1 MRMLALMLTEW
12 RMAWRDAHAIGVL
25 FVMPALFLL
34 IMAYAMSGILRT
46 DLPAP
51 TLQLDVPHS
60 SADSRFFLA
69 ALAAQLP
76 GSPLQAGPQ
85 ADARIRLS
93 TDFSERLLD
102 SPHQGPELA
111 FAVTSDSLQRTR
123 IRTAVTL
130 ALAQTR
136 MAAFLIDSELLD
148 DSLPLE
154 QQLQQ
159 VQQQTE
165 SHLPEYQILSSGSLA
180 ASANA
185 GQLSVPA
192 WLIFGMF
199 FIVLPMSSRLQQEFQ
214 SGVLLRMRVMRIP
227 PVLLL
232 AGKLLPYALINLLQF
247 VCLLALGLFALP
259 WLGLPAL
266 ELHGAPA
273 AYLLLALSIT
283 LASCSFGLLVS
294 ALARNSEQALL
305 LSAGS
310 NLILAAIGGIMVP
323 KSMMPPAMQQLASLS
338 PMSWSLDAFLTLLV
352 GQGNSTDILPG
363 CLALLL
369 FAAACALT
377 GTLLLHHR
385 LKNTL
390 WTTHN

>member
-1 MRMLALMLTEW
+1 MRLSALALTEW
-12 RMAWRDAHAIGVL
+12 RLAWRDAHAIGVL

-34 IMAYAMSGILRT
+34 IMAFAMSGILRT
-46 DLPAP
+46 DLPPPA
-51 TLQLDVPHS
+51 LQVEVPQD

-69 ALAAQLP
+69 ALAGQLP
-76 GSPLQAGPQ
+76 GSSLQNARAP
-85 ADARIRLS
+85 DARIVLAA
-93 TDFSERLLD
+93 DFSERLLD
-102 SPHQGPELA
+102 SPHTGPELA
-111 FAVTSDSLQRTR
+111 FAAASDSLQRTR

>member
-1 MRMLALMLTEW
+1 MRLLALALTEW
-12 RMAWRDAHAIGVL
+12 RLAWRDAHAIGVL

-34 IMAYAMSGILRT
+34 IMAFAMSGILRT
-46 DLPAP
+46 DLPPPA
-51 TLQLDVPHS
+51 LQVDVPQD

-69 ALAAQLP
+69 ALREQLP
-76 GSPLQAGPQ
+76 GSELRAG
-85 ADARIRLS
+85 ANSDGRISLAA
-93 TDFSERLLD
+93 DFSERLFD
-102 SPHQGPELA
+102 APHQGPELA
-111 FAVTSDSLQRTR
+111 FAAASDSLQRNR

-165 SHLPEYQILSSGSLA
+165 SQISEYQILSSGSLA

-199 FIVLPMSSRLQQEFQ
+199 FIVLPMSSRLQQEFM

-232 AGKLLPYALINLLQF
+232 AGKLLPYAVINLLQF
-247 VCLLALGLFALP
+247 VSLLALGLFALP

-266 ELHGAPA
+266 ELHGTPA
-273 AYLLLALSIT
+273 AYLLLALCIT

-323 KSMMPPAMQQLASLS
+323 KSMMPAAMQQLASLS

-352 GQGNSTDILPG
+352 GQGSSTDILPD
-363 CLALLL
+363 CLVLLL

-390 WTTHN
+390 WTKHN